1 MSEWDWSPY
10 LIGGGMRPD
19 AMTGLADPFELAL
32 RNLYENAPP
41 DVRANLRI
49 TSGYRSPE
57 VQEKLWSDAVAKY
70 GDEEIADNWV
80 ARPGQSNHNH
90 GGAVDLNYMDPAAKE
105 WAQANAGK
113 FGLNFPMKWEPWH
126 IELSG
131 GQPAQAEAQKGLLPP
146 VEDAEAE
153 EKKNP
158 YALLGKALMDVP
170 QAEAPQIQPRQV
182 AQYTPQKRDTLSP
195 YLQLFQRL
203 G

>member
-32 RNLYENAPP
+32 RSLYENAPP

-57 VQEKLWSDAVAKY
+57 TQEKLWSDAVAKY

-105 WAQANAGK
+105 WVHANAGK

-131 GQPAQAEAQKGLLPP
+131 KQSAQAETQKGLLPP

-153 EKKNP
+153 EKKKP

>member
-32 RNLYENAPP
+32 RSLYENAPP
-41 DVRANLRI
+41 DVRSSLRI

-105 WAQANAGK
+105 WVHANAGK

-131 GQPAQAEAQKGLLPP
+131 GQPAQPETQKGLLPP
-146 VEDAEAE
+146 VGDAETAE
-153 EKKNP
+153 KENP

-170 QAEAPQIQPRQV
+170 QAQAPQILPRQV
-182 AQYTPQKRDTLSP
+182 VQYTPQKRDTLAP
-195 YLQLFQRL
+195 YLKLFQSL